1 MQKCL
6 RLFLGLGK
14 IPRLGI
20 EVLACPWTLLVTGI
34 CPVLPPGMLCLGL
47 GQGWEL
53 AGAELLLPTWPRHCV
68 LGHFEKSLYHPQ
80 SREIPSMVGASLDR
94 QAGMAVGAAGLG
106 CAKESRRRGKT
117 LGAWGRTEGPRLLR
131 QSAGAE
137 CLDGGGGGALAGCP
151 TSHQQGEETHP
162 SASWGG
168 TALPGPEHPRVRVP
182 RMDGIPGV
190 DAVLAII
197 WGLLPTVQE

>member
-80 SREIPSMVGASLDR
+80 SREIPSMAGASLDR
-94 QAGMAVGAAGLG
+94 AGWDGCGCSWAGL
-106 CAKESRRRGKT
+106 C
-117 LGAWGRTEGPRLLR
+117 
-131 QSAGAE
+131 
-137 CLDGGGGGALAGCP
+137 
-151 TSHQQGEETHP
+151 QGE
-162 SASWGG
+162 
-168 TALPGPEHPRVRVP
+168 
-182 RMDGIPGV
+182 
-190 DAVLAII
+190 
-197 WGLLPTVQE
+197 QEKG